1 MERQLSI
8 IKDKQFIIIGANSGL
23 ANFSVKKFSRRNLV
37 FGTYNK
43 SRPKETKDFYLLKK
57 LDLSKKKQIEAFIN
71 KISKDLSKIV
81 LINFGVFNQDNL
93 LVNVEEEEL
102 LNSFQINVFSNFYL
116 NKMLIP
122 IMIKNNWG
130 RIIHLSSQR
139 AFLGAKG
146 ASVYGASKSSLIGL
160 SNNIASEYARF
171 GITSNI
177 INMGYFES
185 TLFYKLDKSLQKE
198 YLNSI
203 PGKKLGTAED
213 IFNVLEMI
221 VKNPFMNGSIIDL
234 HGGAKI

>member
-139 AFLGAKG
+139 AFQGAKG

>member
-71 KISKDLSKIV
+71 KISKDLSEIV
-81 LINFGVFNQDNL
+81 LINFGAYKQDNL
-93 LVNVEEEEL
+93 LVNVDEKEL
-102 LNSFQINVFSNFYL
+102 LKSFQINVFSNFYL

-139 AFLGAKG
+139 AILGSKG

-160 SNNIASEYARF
+160 SNNVASEYARF

-177 INMGYFES
+177 INLGYFDS
-185 TLFYKLDKSLQKE
+185 TLFYNLNKSMQEK

-203 PGKKLGTAED
+203 PGKKLGTAEE
-213 IFNVLEMI
+213 IYNVLEMI
-221 VKNPFMNGSIIDL
+221 VKNPFMNGSTIDL
-234 HGGAKI
+234 HGGVKT